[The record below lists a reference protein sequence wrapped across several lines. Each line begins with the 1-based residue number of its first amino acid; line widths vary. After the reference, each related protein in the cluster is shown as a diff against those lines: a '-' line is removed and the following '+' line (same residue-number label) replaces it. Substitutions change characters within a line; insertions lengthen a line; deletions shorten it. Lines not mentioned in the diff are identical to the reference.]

1 VLSKAIDYFNSNQMA
16 NLLEEEDECSI
27 VFDIL
32 VQDIAFRD
40 YQWNSVEFKAL
51 VNHYDLVDLDENQA
65 FVEGVLSQL
74 W

>member
-1 VLSKAIDYFNSNQMA
+1 MA

-40 YQWNSVEFKAL
+40 YHWNSVEFKAL

-65 FVEGVLSQL
+65 FVEGVLS
-74 W
+74 